1 VAGAAAL
8 VIQAYRSTHG
18 GATPTPALVKEIL
31 LSTATD
37 LGAPATEQG
46 AGLLNS
52 YKAVQL
58 AESIG
63 TSAGSPKPVGS
74 TLLKSVSQLH
84 ATGKPGTPEHWSVMV
99 TNIGAQ
105 SQAVKLKG
113 RSLGTDHN
121 VRTGKVRLTDAKS
134 PKFANYQGLR
144 NNYAVFHFSVPS
156 GQNRLAASLA
166 WPGNRSDCLQGAC
179 QTGLNARVRLILID
193 PRGRLAAHSL
203 PQGPGNF
210 GTADVQ
216 HPLGGRWTGVI
227 FGDVASDGGT
237 NGSVSWRVATERFA
251 SFGSVS
257 PATLALQPGQSQTV
271 TVAARTPR
279 SPGDASGGVVIS
291 SVSGVNTIPVTL
303 RSLVDIAR
311 GGKFRGTLTGG
322 NGRNNGQGQAEYY
335 EFGVGPGVH
344 NIAATVSLA
353 NDSAD
358 PVGAYLISPDG
369 DALGYGENSVAT
381 GVDPSTGTVRFTAE
395 KSLTAYAL
403 NPVRGTWTLV
413 VDFAEPVVG
422 NEVSQPYTGSIRFN
436 RAKASATGLPG
447 STSTK
452 LAAGKRVTVPVKITN
467 RGAAPADFF
476 IDPRLT
482 ATAQLTLSPL
492 NLNQSQTSISLPLSV
507 EPPLYIVPAETSSVS
522 VKATG
527 SVPVMFDYTSDAGSP
542 DLASSASGG
551 GALCS
556 ATASGS
562 YTPAG
567 GAVTSG
573 VWAVLPDECGPY
585 ATAAPGATANVS
597 MTARTERFDTTIRSS
612 VGDFWRASV
621 NPSTPFRIFVIKP
634 GQTKT
639 INVSITPS
647 GAAGTQVSGHLYVD
661 ELIDDVPPYGQAA
674 ADELSA
680 LPYSYTIK

>member
-1 VAGAAAL
+1 
-8 VIQAYRSTHG
+8 
-18 GATPTPALVKEIL
+18 
-31 LSTATD
+31 
-37 LGAPATEQG
+37 
-46 AGLLNS
+46 
-52 YKAVQL
+52 
-58 AESIG
+58 
-63 TSAGSPKPVGS
+63 
-74 TLLKSVSQLH
+74 
-84 ATGKPGTPEHWSVMV
+84 
-99 TNIGAQ
+99 
-105 SQAVKLKG
+105 
-113 RSLGTDHN
+113 
-121 VRTGKVRLTDAKS
+121 VRTGKVHLTDAKS

-166 WPGNRSDCLQGAC
+166 WPGNRTDCLQNAC

-210 GTADVQ
+210 GTADVL
-216 HPLGGRWTGVI
+216 HPLHGRWTGVI
-227 FGDVASDGGT
+227 FGDVAADGGT
-237 NGSVSWRVATERFA
+237 NGTVSWRVATERFA
-251 SFGSVS
+251 PFGSVS
-257 PATLALQPGQSQTV
+257 PSSLALGPGQSRTV
-271 TVAARTPR
+271 TVAARAPR
-279 SPGDASGGVVIS
+279 SPGDSSGAVVIS
-291 SVSGVNTIPVTL
+291 SAGGIETIPVTL
-303 RSLVDIAR
+303 RALVDVAH
-311 GGKFRGTLTGG
+311 GGSFRGTLTGG
-322 NGRNNGQGQAEYY
+322 NGRNNGEGQQEYY
-335 EFGVGPGVH
+335 EFGVGAGVH

-353 NDSAD
+353 NESAD

-381 GVDPSTGTVRFTAE
+381 GVGPSGAVRFTAE

-422 NEVSQPYTGSIRFN
+422 NEVSQPYTGNIRFN
-436 RAKASATGLPG
+436 RTKASATGLPD
-447 STSTK
+447 STSAK

-467 RGAAPADFF
+467 RGAAEADFF

-482 ATAQLTLSPL
+482 ASAQLTLSPL
-492 NLNQSQTSISLPLSV
+492 DPPQTGISLPLGV
-507 EPPLYIVPAETSSVS
+507 EPPLYIVPAETSGVS
-522 VKATG
+522 VKVTG

-562 YTPAG
+562 YAPAG

-585 ATAAPGATANVS
+585 ATAAPAATASVS
-597 MTARTERFDTTIRSS
+597 MTARAEKFDTTVRSN

-621 NPSTPFRIFVIKP
+621 NPNTPFRLFVIKP

-647 GAAGTQVSGHLYVD
+647 GSAGTQVSGHLYVD

-674 ADELSA
+674 GDELSA